1 MKRAT
6 LLGLMMA
13 FGALLS
19 AQNNIPEILGKEKT
33 GSTTLDVLSKCDVP
47 LSKMV
52 QPDDGFFLL
61 TSTRQFGWSGAPIDL
76 ELAQQI
82 HYPKLAPSGQ
92 VIEYIALKGA
102 ADGTAVG
109 NPGEISVWSDIGG
122 VPGALLATDV
132 VECADNIVYSTSEA
146 FNAPLTPGQD
156 LWISYVYISDPMGNP
171 GPRWFWGQTDRLTN
185 LANGHPP
192 FHVTFVDA
200 AAPRFGPN
208 CPQWTNYVYC
218 DLYDALRLFFIGN
231 TAGLNYEFNICRNA
245 KLNIGT
251 GVPTMTQWGL
261 FIFGLVVLTLGV
273 VALYNYQR
281 KPGQESSLATSRS

>member
-1 MKRAT
+1 MKRLT
-6 LLGLMMA
+6 VVGFMIV
-13 FGALLS
+13 FGMVVN
-19 AQNNIPEILGKEKT
+19 AQNNIPEFLAQEKT
-33 GSTTLDVLSKCDVP
+33 STTTLDVLSKCDVP

-52 QPDDGFFLL
+52 QPDDGIFIL
-61 TSTRQFGWSGAPIDL
+61 TSTRQFGWNGAPIDI

-82 HYPKLAPSGQ
+82 HYPKLVPSGQ

-102 ADGTAVG
+102 ADALAVG
-109 NPGEISVWSDIGG
+109 NPGEFSVWSDVGG
-122 VPGALLATDV
+122 SPGALLATDV

-146 FNAPLTPGQD
+146 FNAPLVPGQD
-156 LWISYVYISDPMGNP
+156 LWISYVYISDPTGNP
-171 GPRWFWGQTDRLTN
+171 GPRWFWTQTDRLTN

-192 FHVTFVDA
+192 FHVTFIDA

-208 CPQWTNYVYC
+208 CPKWTNYVYC
-218 DLYDALRLFFIGN
+218 SQYDFLRLFFIGN

-261 FIFGLVVLTLGV
+261 WIFGLVVMTLGV
-273 VALYNYQR
+273 VALYNYQVKQR
-281 KPGQESSLATSRS
+281 QSLST

>member
-1 MKRAT
+1 MSTMRLVVLVWMVA
-6 LLGLMMA
+6 LGLIA
-13 FGALLS
+13 K
-19 AQNNIPEILGKEKT
+19 AQNNFNEAIGFQKT
-33 GSTTLDVLSKCDVP
+33 GSTPLDVLSKCDVP

-52 QPDDGFFLL
+52 QPDDGFWFL
-61 TSTRQFGWSGAPIDL
+61 TSTRQFGWNGAPIDL

-92 VIEYIALKGA
+92 VIEYIALKGFA
-102 ADGTAVG
+102 QSPAVG
-109 NPGEISVWSDIGG
+109 KPGEISVWSDVGG
-122 VPGALLATDV
+122 APGALLATDI

-146 FNAPLTPGQD
+146 FNAALTPGQD
-156 LWISYVYISDPMGNP
+156 LWISYVFLSDPMGNP
-171 GPRWFWGQTDRLTN
+171 GPRWGWGQTDRLTN

-192 FHVTFVDA
+192 FHVAFIDA
-200 AAPRFGPN
+200 ASPRFGPN
-208 CPQWTNYVYC
+208 CPKWTNYVYC
-218 DLYDALRLFFIGN
+218 SFFDPIRLHPLFPIRN

-273 VALYNYQR
+273 VALYNYQHKQQR
-281 KPGQESSLATSRS
+281 VLSS

>member
-6 LLGLMMA
+6 LLGLMLA
-13 FGALLS
+13 FGAMAS
-19 AQNNIPEILGKEKT
+19 AQNNVPEILGKEKK

-61 TSTRQFGWSGAPIDL
+61 TSTRQFGWNGAPVDL

-102 ADGTAVG
+102 ANGAAVG
-109 NPGEISVWSDIGG
+109 KPGEISVWTDVGG
-122 VPGALLATDV
+122 SPGALLATDLV
-132 VECADNIVYSTSEA
+132 DCADNIVYSTSEA

-156 LWISYVYISDPMGNP
+156 LWISYVYISDPLGNP

-200 AAPRFGPN
+200 GSPRFGPD

-218 DLYDALRLFFIGN
+218 DLYDFLRLVFIGN

-261 FIFGLVVLTLGV
+261 FIFGLVILTLGV
-273 VALYNYQR
+273 VALYNYQT
-281 KPGQESSLATSRS
+281 KSRQVPTA